1 MPLERDEALWL
12 TEHLSFSLAELAE
25 LAGLTEA
32 ELRELADYGAISP
45 VDPGASEWTFTATCL
60 TTLRTAG
67 RLRASFELEPHG
79 VALVLS
85 LLERIRDLERQL
97 SALRAQ
103 MPRRVR

>member
-12 TEHLSFSLAELAE
+12 TEHLRFSLAELAE

-32 ELRELADYGAISP
+32 ELRELADYGAVSP
-45 VDPGASEWTFTATCL
+45 VDPGASEWVFTATCL
-60 TTLRTAG
+60 TTLRAAG

-85 LLERIRDLERQL
+85 LLERIRDLEGQL
-97 SALRAQ
+97 ATLRAQ
-103 MPRRVR
+103 MPRRMR